1 MANKGCNL
9 MQLERALKDLDMY
22 VKHEK
27 PPVLKEK
34 ILDSNIEYLIIFR
47 V

>member
-22 VKHEK
+22 VKPDK
-27 PPVLKEK
+27 PPVQKEK
-34 ILDSNIEYLIIFR
+34 IVDSKIKS
-47 V
+47 